1 MNFID
6 LVIFNIYKF
15 LHNTS
20 KKRLL
25 PIFIIQIMPIL
36 FLQKNDRGQIALNL
50 MKISIDHRLSNLS
63 KNCLRSV
70 CFNSCFK
77 KINALIL
84 NWVEQV
90 LNKFE
95 VFVVFTQN
103 LHFIQ
108 NRDRISFNLL
118 GINLKHHIKSH
129 LFVIHNMFLVSVQV
143 YFELD
148 LYSISRL

>member
-1 MNFID
+1 MDFID
-6 LVIFNIYKF
+6 LVIFKIYKF
-15 LHNTS
+15 LHNTP

-25 PIFIIQIMPIL
+25 PIFIIQIMAML

-63 KNCLRSV
+63 KNCLRGV
-70 CFNSCFK
+70 CFNSCFQ

-84 NWVEQV
+84 NWVEQIF
-90 LNKFE
+90 NMHK

-108 NRDRISFNLL
+108 NRNRISFNLL
-118 GINLKHHIKSH
+118 GIDLKHHIKSH
-129 LFVIHNMFLVSVQV
+129 LFIV
-143 YFELD
+143 YYIF
-148 LYSISRL
+148 